1 MSHKL
6 GIIVPYRDRYKQL
19 VQFKTTLKNYLS
31 KFDIDYELIVVEQDN
46 GNAFNRGKLL
56 NVGFLYAKKLK
67 CDYVIFHD
75 VDMLPY
81 DVDYSYYDIPL
92 HMATNFVTTDKFQR
106 IVFDE
111 YFGGVTLFPSDM
123 FEQINGYSNK
133 YWGWGYEDTELLHRC
148 KLGRIPLD
156 NKQINQKGGN
166 VASLKFNGVDAY
178 VESNNIFDF
187 KYKNTIFIS
196 FNPEELT
203 LNHEKDDDMF
213 ASFGIPGYDFLI
225 GFSSY
230 SRYAVQIFDTD
241 NDIIHLESN
250 ITTNYKTN
258 ITLTIDT
265 YEKEIRMYQDG
276 ELVDSKKIK
285 KLRDYFNKEK
295 KFYLGCSNPNRR
307 NDQKFFKGT
316 ISNFAVFSDVL
327 NDDEIKEISDNQY
340 FGLTQ
345 NFGNYKSDGKL
356 ILYYD
361 AKFIKG
367 YKLIDLSGNG
377 NDGQIHNCEMV
388 GESFEEYKEIEIP
401 YRRKSTF
408 QLIPHEENGYV
419 LNGWKSKL
427 TRYNQLRFYNE
438 TLKGSTDY
446 KKDGLNDCEFAEHSH
461 VRNKNETHVIVG
473 I

>member
-1 MSHKL
+1 MNHKL

-19 VQFKTTLKNYLS
+19 VKFKTHLKNYLS
-31 KFDIDYELIVVEQDN
+31 KFDLDYELIIVEQDN

-56 NVGFLYAKKLK
+56 NVGFFYAKKLK

-81 DVDYSYYDIPL
+81 EVDYSYYDIPL
-92 HMATNFVTTDKFQR
+92 HMATDFLSSSKFQR

-111 YFGGVTLFPSDM
+111 YFGGVTLFPSSL

-148 KLGRIPLD
+148 KKSKLPL
-156 NKQINQKGGN
+156 NTKEIKLKGGN
-166 VASLKFNGVDAY
+166 NASLKFNGVDSY

-196 FNPEELT
+196 FYPDELQ
-203 LNHEKDDDMF
+203 LNHDSDDDMF
-213 ASFGIPGYDFLI
+213 ASFGVPGYDFLI

-230 SRYAVQIFDTD
+230 SRYVFQIFDEQ
-241 NDIIHLESN
+241 NNIIHLESN

-258 ITLTIDT
+258 IAITIDT
-265 YEKEIRMYQDG
+265 YEKEIKMYQDG
-276 ELVDSKKIK
+276 ELVDSKPIK
-285 KLRDYFNKEK
+285 KLRDYITKEK
-295 KFYLGCSNPNRR
+295 KFYLGCSNPNRK
-307 NDQKFFKGT
+307 NNQKFFKGT
-316 ISNFAVFSDVL
+316 ISNFAVFSDAL
-327 NDDEIKEISDNQY
+327 NEEEIKEISDNEY

-345 NFGNYKSDGKL
+345 NFGNYKSDYKV

-367 YKLIDLSGNG
+367 YKLMDLSGNG
-377 NDGQIHNCEMV
+377 NDGQIYNCEIV
-388 GESFEEYKEIEIP
+388 GESHQESIEIEIP
-401 YRRKSTF
+401 YRRNSTF
-408 QLIPHEENGYV
+408 QLLPHEENGYV

-438 TLKGSTDY
+438 TLKGNTDY
-446 KKDGLNDCEFAEHSH
+446 KTDGLNNCEYVEHSH
-461 VRNKNETHVIVG
+461 VKNKNETHIVVG

>member
-19 VQFKTTLKNYLS
+19 VRFKVSLKNWLS
-31 KFDIDYELIVVEQDN
+31 KFDIDYEIIVVEQDD
-46 GNAFNRGKLL
+46 GLAFNRGKLL
-56 NVGFLYAKKLK
+56 NIGFLYSKKLK

-81 DVDYSYYDIPL
+81 DVDYSYCDIPL
-92 HMATNFVTTDKFQR
+92 HMATDFITTGEFKR

-111 YFGGVTLFPSDM
+111 YFGGVTLFPVDI
-123 FEQINGYSNK
+123 FELVNGYSNK
-133 YWGWGYEDTELLHRC
+133 FWGWGYEDNELLYRC
-148 KLGRIPLD
+148 KMSKIPLD
-156 NKQINQKGGN
+156 TKEISIKGGN
-166 VASLKFNGVDAY
+166 VASLRFNGVDAY
-178 VESNNIFDF
+178 IEGNNIFDF

-196 FNPEELT
+196 FNPDKLT
-203 LNHEKDDDMF
+203 LNHEKDDDVF

-225 GFSSY
+225 GFTSY
-230 SRYAVQIFDTD
+230 SRYAVQIFDID
-241 NDIIHLESN
+241 NNIIHLESN

-258 ITLTIDT
+258 IALTIDT
-265 YEKEIRMYQDG
+265 YEKEIKMYQDG
-276 ELVDSKKIK
+276 VLVDSKKIK
-285 KLRDYFNKEK
+285 KLRDYYSKNR
-295 KFYLGCSNPNRR
+295 KFYLGCSNPNRKD
-307 NDQKFFKGT
+307 NQKFFKGT

-327 NDDEIKEISDNQY
+327 NYDEIKEISDNKY

-345 NFGNYKSDGKL
+345 NFGNYKSDHRV

-377 NDGQIHNCEMV
+377 NDGEIHNCEIV
-388 GESFEEYKEIEIP
+388 GESFEDYIEIEIP

-408 QLIPHEENGYV
+408 ELIPHRENGYIK
-419 LNGWKSKL
+419 NGWKSKL

-438 TLKGSTDY
+438 TLKGSTDF
-446 KKDGLNDCEFAEHSH
+446 KKDGLNNCEYVEHSY
-461 VRNKNETHVIVG
+461 VKNKNENHIVVG

>member
-1 MSHKL
+1 MSHRL

-19 VQFKTTLKNYLS
+19 VKFKTTLKNYLS

-92 HMATNFVTTDKFQR
+92 HMATNFITTNKFQR

-148 KLGRIPLD
+148 KLSKIPLD
-156 NKQINQKGGN
+156 NKQIIQKGGN

-196 FNPEELT
+196 FNPEELV

-213 ASFGIPGYDFLI
+213 ASFGVPGYDFLI

-230 SRYAVQIFDTD
+230 SRYVVQIFDTD
-241 NDIIHLESN
+241 NNIVHLESN

-258 ITLTIDT
+258 ITLTVDT
-265 YEKEIRMYQDG
+265 YEKEIKMYQDG

-307 NDQKFFKGT
+307 SDQKFFKGT

-340 FGLTQ
+340 FGLSQ

-367 YKLIDLSGNG
+367 YKLMDLSGNG
-377 NDGQIHNCEMV
+377 NDGQIHNCEIV

>member
-6 GIIVPYRDRYKQL
+6 GIIVPYRNRYKQL
-19 VQFKTTLKNYLS
+19 TQFKTTIKNYLS
-31 KFDIDYELIVVEQDN
+31 KFDIPYELIVVEQDDS
-46 GNAFNRGKLL
+46 NAFNRGKLL
-56 NVGFLYAKKLK
+56 NVGYIYAKKLN
-67 CDYVIFHD
+67 CDYIIFHD

-81 DVDYSYYDIPL
+81 EVNYSYFDIPL
-92 HMATNFVTTDKFQR
+92 HMATDFITTEKFKR

-111 YFGGVTLFPSDM
+111 YFGGVTLFPSQI

-148 KLGRIPLD
+148 KLAKIPLD
-156 NKQINQKGGN
+156 TKEIKLKGGN

-196 FNPEELT
+196 FHPDELV
-203 LNHEKDDDMF
+203 LNHEEDDDMF
-213 ASFGIPGYDFLI
+213 ASFGVPGYDFLI

-230 SRYAVQIFDTD
+230 SRYVVQIFDSE
-241 NDIIHLESN
+241 NNVIHLESN
-250 ITTNYKTN
+250 ISTNYKTN
-258 ITLTIDT
+258 ITLTVDT
-265 YEKEIRMYQDG
+265 YEKEIKLYQDG

-285 KLRDYFNKEK
+285 KLRDYLSNEK
-295 KFYLGCSNPNRR
+295 KFYLGCSNPNRK
-307 NDQKFFKGT
+307 NNQKFFKGT

-327 NDDEIKEISDNQY
+327 SDSEIKEISDNQY

-345 NFGNYKSDGKL
+345 NFGNYKSDSKV

-361 AKFIKG
+361 AKFTKG
-367 YKLIDLSGNG
+367 YKLMDLSGNG
-377 NDGQIHNCEMV
+377 NDGEIHNCEIV
-388 GESFEEYKEIEIP
+388 GYTHDDFTVIDIP

-446 KKDGLNDCEFAEHSH
+446 KKDGLNDCNFVEHSH
-461 VRNKNETHVIVG
+461 VKNKNETHIVVG